1 MDYPIILATGNAGML
16 VEIAMGIFGLIAF
29 RRSKLWAAI
38 ELAVSPPS
46 LLATGSAVRF
56 AGR

>member
-1 MDYPIILATGNAGML
+1 
-16 VEIAMGIFGLIAF
+16 MGIFGLIAF